1 MNWTQG
7 ISAVQRAAKRQV
19 DAAAGRARARY
30 ITVVPGQSETYTA
43 KALEAE
49 RYIADGASADL
60 TNYPLIAA
68 EMAAFGY
75 ATGAQAANA
84 ILAMRAQW
92 LQVGAQIERIRLKAK
107 RDIDAATDVAT
118 IASVRAQAVSDLE
131 AI

>member
-49 RYIADGASADL
+49 RYIADGAPTDL
-60 TNYPLIAA
+60 TGYPLISA

-75 ATGAQAANA
+75 TSGTQAANA

-118 IASVRAQAVSDLE
+118 IASVRAQAVRDLE